1 MGSSQSVW
9 ISLYDMQ
16 KYHKIITTNNKVYRE
31 MIFDSIPIRVD
42 INGQHYENMK
52 YRDVLLLDDSMLF
65 NTRTLLPISIYND
78 LLKLATSD

>member
-31 MIFDSIPIRVD
+31 MIFDSIPIMVD
-42 INGQHYENMK
+42 INGQYYENMK

-65 NTRTLLPISIYND
+65 NTRALLPISIYND